1 VANIYIFVLKKV
13 ECIGVS
19 TVAREE
25 EVRAAAQ
32 RLADVETARAAAERD
47 LQKLTEDLEKTSA
60 SLEQAEIDK
69 R

>member
-1 VANIYIFVLKKV
+1 MANIYIFVPKKV
-13 ECIGVS
+13 ECIRVS

-32 RLADVETARAAAERD
+32 RLADAETARAAAERD
-47 LQKLTEDLEKTSA
+47 LQKLIEDLEKTSA

>member
-1 VANIYIFVLKKV
+1 MANIYIFVPKKV

-32 RLADVETARAAAERD
+32 RLADAEAARAATERD
-47 LQKLTEDLEKTSA
+47 LQKLNEDMEKTSA
-60 SLEQAEIDK
+60 NLEQAEIDK

>member
-1 VANIYIFVLKKV
+1 V

-19 TVAREE
+19 TVKREE

-32 RLADVETARAAAERD
+32 RLADAEAARAAAD
-47 LQKLTEDLEKTSA
+47 SHLQKLNEGLKKTSA
-60 SLEQAEIDK
+60 NLEQAEIDK

>member
-1 VANIYIFVLKKV
+1 V

-19 TVAREE
+19 TVQREE

-32 RLADVETARAAAERD
+32 RLADAEAARAAAD
-47 LQKLTEDLEKTSA
+47 SLLQKLNEDLEKTSA
-60 SLEQAEIDK
+60 NLEQAEIDK

>member
-1 VANIYIFVLKKV
+1 M
-13 ECIGVS
+13 S

-32 RLADVETARAAAERD
+32 RLADAETARAAAD
-47 LQKLTEDLEKTSA
+47 SHLQKLNEDLEKTSA

>member
-1 VANIYIFVLKKV
+1 V

-32 RLADVETARAAAERD
+32 RLADAETARAAAD
-47 LQKLTEDLEKTSA
+47 SHLQKLNEDLEKTSA
-60 SLEQAEIDK
+60 NLEQAEIDK

>member
-1 VANIYIFVLKKV
+1 M

-32 RLADVETARAAAERD
+32 RLADAETARAAAD
-47 LQKLTEDLEKTSA
+47 SHLQKLNEDLEKTSA
-60 SLEQAEIDK
+60 NLEQAEIDK